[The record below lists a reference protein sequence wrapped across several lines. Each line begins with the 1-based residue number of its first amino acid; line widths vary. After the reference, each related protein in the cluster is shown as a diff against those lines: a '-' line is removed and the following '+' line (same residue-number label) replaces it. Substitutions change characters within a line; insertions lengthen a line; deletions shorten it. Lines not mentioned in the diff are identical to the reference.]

1 MKLQKYVFVALL
13 ILFTG
18 SNAWAQ
24 CLSLPHTTNEQFN
37 SASKIVE
44 GKVVSQHTFV
54 GEDGNI
60 YTSNSIDIYRVFK
73 GDVYFSIDVI
83 TEGGVFGDVMQ
94 VVTPSTQI
102 QVGNYGLVVLTQD
115 AERSTSAIASAFYPI
130 DEKSGNV
137 YGLKNIS
144 HREALYENIA
154 RFTGTKNVALRRIP
168 LHTANKSASEN
179 NRSTLEITDVFP
191 LEVTAG
197 TQTVVHIT
205 GQGFGAEQG
214 TGHVAFHNADDGG
227 QSFVN
232 LPAGPHYL
240 SWTDTEIQ
248 LYVPSATLYNTTVA
262 GTGSI
267 QVVAA
272 NGAATE
278 SSQQLTVHYAKS
290 EIIYAE
296 QLNNTM
302 LVGMQSGGYTFT
314 MNAQLQQI
322 TNGSSMVENAFL
334 KWACNTGV
342 NFKLT
347 NEVVNLTDWT
357 HDNTNLIGLS
367 YPGQLPSY
375 LLGKTITTF
384 SGCGSANG
392 LQWNLIEVDIL
403 LNSDIDWWTGEG
415 EPASNTYDLETVILH
430 EIGHAHLLQHNNDL
444 RSPMYFEL
452 TPGAMRRELH
462 QPSIE
467 GGNYVSTQSVEAT
480 VTCGEEAHR
489 YFDFNTCNPSMINGI
504 EEGSEKTISVYPNPF
519 TDQLTISGNW
529 NSGGQFSIFDAA
541 GRTVLHGILNSNT
554 QTIATEQLSTGV
566 YLLEI
571 RDSERS
577 HVHRLIKN

>member
-168 LHTANKSASEN
+168 LQTANESASEN
-179 NRSTLEITDVFP
+179 NRATLEITDVFP

-302 LVGMQSGGYTFT
+302 LVGMQSGGYTFN
-314 MNAQLQQI
+314 MNEQLHQI
-322 TNGSSMVENAFL
+322 TNGNSMVEEAFL

-342 NFKLT
+342 NFKLA
-347 NEVVNLTDWT
+347 NEVVNLTDWP
-357 HDNTNLIGLS
+357 HDNINLIGLS

-403 LNSDIDWWTGEG
+403 LNSDIDWWTEAG
-415 EPASNTYDLETVILH
+415 PPTNNKYDLETTILH
-430 EIGHAHLLQHNNDL
+430 EIGHAHLLQHNNNL
-444 RSPMYFEL
+444 SSPMYFQL
-452 TPGAMRRELH
+452 TEGSMRRDLH

-467 GGNYVSTQSVEAT
+467 GGNYISTQSVETTAI
-480 VTCGEEAHR
+480 CGEEAHEL
-489 YFDFNTCNPSMINGI
+489 FHFSTCNLSEINSI
-504 EEGSEKTISVYPNPF
+504 EEQLTAEILAYPNPF
-519 TDQLTISGNW
+519 SHQITVSGDW
-529 NSGGQFSIFDAA
+529 NLDNQFFIFDAT
-541 GRTVLHGILNSNT
+541 GRVVLHGVLNTNT
-554 QTIATEQLSTGV
+554 QTIATSQLSTGV
-566 YLLEI
+566 YALEV
-571 RDSERS
+571 RDSEKS
-577 HVHRLIKN
+577 QVERLIKN